1 MSRRTRVLSVPQL
14 AAVVAGNALEFYD
27 FLIFGFFAVQIGAV
41 FFPVKD
47 ATGSLLLTLGTF
59 GVGFLTR
66 PLGGAVIGPLGD
78 RIGRKPAMLLSFGLM
93 GLSIVGLALT
103 PSYASIG
110 VAAPVLVVIYRLV
123 QGFALGGEVGP
134 STAFL
139 MEAAPA
145 EKRGLYVSL
154 QFATQ
159 QAATLCAGIVGV
171 LLANLLTPQNLTAW
185 GWRLAMLL
193 GASVVP
199 LALAIRRHLP
209 ETLPDQDSAAPP
221 RLTRAQV
228 GLALLTL
235 VVMASATISTYV
247 LININLFA
255 THTLGMSPAQAFGGV
270 VIGGLT
276 GTIFNPI
283 GGWLSDRMGRKPVII
298 SAYGLLCLVGVPC
311 FMAMAQWR
319 TPLVLYAAVALMAAL
334 LALGLPA
341 IMVQVGEGLP
351 RRMRS
356 GGIGIIYAVA
366 IAVFGGTASLIVT
379 WLTAVTGSPL
389 APAAYMC
396 VALALGVLAMLV
408 LPGTAPSRRAGDGAF
423 VPTPQQKPF
432 EQ

>member
-1 MSRRTRVLSVPQL
+1 MSTAPKLSRSQL
-14 AAVVAGNALEFYD
+14 VAVVAGNALEFYD

-41 FFPVKD
+41 FFPVRD

-66 PLGGAVIGPLGD
+66 PLGGAVIGRLGD
-78 RIGRKPAMLLSFGLM
+78 RVGRKPAMLLSFGLM

-103 PSYASIG
+103 PSYAAIG
-110 VAAPVLVVIYRLV
+110 AAAPLLVVIFRLI

-139 MEAAPA
+139 MEAAPV
-145 EKRGLYVSL
+145 EKRGLYISL

-171 LLANLLTPQNLTAW
+171 VLANLLTPQHLSTW
-185 GWRLAMLL
+185 GWRIAMLL

-199 LALAIRRHLP
+199 LALAIRRNLP
-209 ETLPDQDSAAPP
+209 ETLEQRASTSLP
-221 RLTRAQV
+221 RPTAAQV

-235 VVMASATISTYV
+235 IVLASATISTYA

-255 THTLGMSPAQAFGGV
+255 THTLGMTPAQAFGAV
-270 VIGGLT
+270 VIGGLM
-276 GTIFNPI
+276 GVIFNPI
-283 GGWLSDRMGRKPVII
+283 GGWLSDRLGRKPVMI
-298 SAYGLLCLVGVPC
+298 SAYSLLCLVGLPC
-311 FMAMAQWR
+311 FMAMSHLR

-341 IMVQVGEGLP
+341 IMAQVGESLP
-351 RRMRS
+351 IGMRS

-366 IAVFGGTASLIVT
+366 IALFGGTASLIVT

-389 APAAYMC
+389 APAWYMC
-396 VALALGVLAMLV
+396 AALALGVLSMLTMRE
-408 LPGTAPSRRAGDGAF
+408 TAPVKTSR
-423 VPTPQQKPF
+423 
-432 EQ
+432 

>member
-1 MSRRTRVLSVPQL
+1 MNKQAKLSRSQL
-14 AAVVAGNALEFYD
+14 GAVVAGNALEFYD

-66 PLGGAVIGPLGD
+66 PLGGALIGRLGD
-78 RIGRKPAMLLSFGLM
+78 RIGRKPAMLFTFGLM

-103 PSYASIG
+103 PSYAAIG
-110 VAAPVLVVIYRLV
+110 VAAPILVVVFRLL

-139 MEAAPA
+139 MEAAPV

-171 LLANLLTPQNLTAW
+171 LLSNILTPQHLSAW
-185 GWRLAMLL
+185 GWRIAMLL

-209 ETLPDQDSAAPP
+209 ETLERQGDASLP
-221 RLTRAQV
+221 RPTRAQI

-235 VVMASATISTYV
+235 VMLASVTITTYA
-247 LININLFA
+247 LININLYA

-276 GTIFNPI
+276 GMVFNPV
-283 GGWLSDRMGRKPVII
+283 GGWLSDRFGRKPVMIG
-298 SAYGLLCLVGVPC
+298 AFGLLCVVGLPC
-311 FMAMAQWR
+311 FLAMAQLR
-319 TPLVLYAAVALMAAL
+319 TASVLDATVALMAAL
-334 LALGLPA
+334 LALGTPAVMAQLGENLP
-341 IMVQVGEGLP
+341 IQ
-351 RRMRS
+351 MRS
-356 GGIGIIYAVA
+356 GGIGFFYAFA
-366 IAVFGGTASLIVT
+366 IAIFGGTASLIVT

-389 APAAYMC
+389 APAGYMC
-396 VALALGVLAMLV
+396 VALALGVLSMLMMRE
-408 LPGTAPSRRAGDGAF
+408 TAPVKVGR
-423 VPTPQQKPF
+423 QN
-432 EQ
+432 